1 MTMKDTD
8 QEPGR
13 IKVAGSG
20 PTERPMTAPD
30 GLKSSFAPVADA
42 ATRVLI
48 LGSLPGE
55 ASLRR
60 AQYYAHPRNQFWR
73 LMEAVIGRG
82 LVDLT
87 YRERLAALTASGVG
101 LWDVIASARRAGSLD
116 ADIRD
121 HQPNTLAEFA
131 AGLPALRAIG
141 FNGAKAYQIGG
152 RQLSGEARPALITL
166 PSSSPAHAAVSFE
179 AKRHSWLRLKPFLED

>member
-1 MTMKDTD
+1 MT
-8 QEPGR
+8 
-13 IKVAGSG
+13 S
-20 PTERPMTAPD
+20 PD

-73 LMEAVIGRG
+73 LMEAVTGRG
-82 LVDLT
+82 LVDLA
-87 YRERLAALTASGVG
+87 YPERLAALGAAGVG

-121 HQPNTLAEFA
+121 HQPNTLAAFTA
-131 AGLPALRAIG
+131 TLPALRAVG

-152 RQLSGEARPALITL
+152 RQLGGARPALIAL
-166 PSSSPAHAAVSFE
+166 PSSSPAHAALSFE
-179 AKRHSWLRLKPFLED
+179 RKQEAWLRLSPFLGD

>member
-1 MTMKDTD
+1 
-8 QEPGR
+8 
-13 IKVAGSG
+13 
-20 PTERPMTAPD
+20 MTALD
-30 GLKSSFAPVADA
+30 GLKSSFAPVAGA
-42 ATRVLI
+42 VTRVLI

-87 YRERLAALTASGVG
+87 YPERVAVLGDAGVG

-116 ADIRD
+116 TDIRD
-121 HQPNTLAEFA
+121 HRPNTLADFA
-131 AGLPALRAIG
+131 ATLPALRAVG
-141 FNGAKAYQIGG
+141 FNGAKAYQIGAK
-152 RQLSGEARPALITL
+152 QLDGEARLALIAL
-166 PSSSPAHAAVSFE
+166 PSSSPAHAALSFE
-179 AKRHSWLRLKPFLED
+179 GKREAWLRLNTFL